1 MINRIHH
8 WILVVCLLLVG
19 SLVQHQPIALGQTF
33 SNQHFFVD
41 PSGDDGNDG
50 HTPTTPFATIQHAL
64 EAAQPGDTI
73 HLAPTT
79 FDQNVVTVRDGR
91 EDAPITITGT
101 SESIINGNDGE
112 RIFQVFHS
120 YITLEGFTID
130 GRRSDNDENSRDGY
144 WNKLLYAEGREPQKG
159 VIGLRLLNMNFR
171 NAGGECVRLRY
182 FVQYSEI
189 AYSTFKNCGIYDFR
203 LDGGGKVGEGIY
215 VGTSSEQ
222 WAENPTN
229 EPDRTAYNW
238 IHHNQF
244 ETHGNECVE
253 MKEGTHD
260 NIVEHNICTQQQD
273 DDSAGIGSR
282 GDNTIRYNEIY
293 ENEGAG
299 IRLGGHEV
307 NGVPYGSVNYVY
319 GNSIYD
325 NQKGGIK
332 VEVAQQGIIC
342 GNTLMHNESGQIT
355 GQFSMTLDSELAC
368 EASFIQSQPK
378 NPYP

>member
-1 MINRIHH
+1 MINRVHY
-8 WILVVCLLLVG
+8 WILVIGLLLAG
-19 SLVQHQPIALGQTF
+19 TLVQHPSIALSQIS

-50 HTPTTPFATIQHAL
+50 LTPTTPFATIQHAL
-64 EAAQPGDTI
+64 QTAQPGDTI

-79 FDQNVVTVRDGR
+79 FEQNVVTVRDGLA
-91 EDAPITITGT
+91 DAPITITGT
-101 SESIINGNDGE
+101 SESIIKGNDGE

-130 GRRSDNDENSRDGY
+130 GRRPDKDENSREGY
-144 WNKLLYAEGREPQKG
+144 RNKLLYAEGKEPQKG
-159 VIGLRLLNMNFR
+159 ITGLRLLNMNFR

-182 FVQYSEI
+182 FVQYSEV

-203 LDGGGKVGEGIY
+203 LNGGGKVGEGIY

-222 WAENPTN
+222 WGENPTN
-229 EPDRTAYNW
+229 EPDQTAFNW

-244 ETHGNECVE
+244 ETHGNECIE

-260 NIVEHNICTQQQD
+260 NIVEHNICTQQRD
-273 DDSAGIGSR
+273 DNSAGIGSR
-282 GDNTIRYNEIY
+282 GDNVIRYNEIY
-293 ENEGAG
+293 ENRGAG

-307 NGVPYGSVNYVY
+307 NGVQYGGVNYVY

-325 NQKGGIK
+325 NQEGGIK
-332 VEVAQQGIIC
+332 VEVAQQGVIC
-342 GNTLMHNESGQIT
+342 GNTIINNESGQIT
-355 GQFSMTLDSELAC
+355 GQFAMALDSELAC
-368 EASFIQSQPK
+368 DASLIQSQPRT
-378 NPYP
+378 PF